1 MPAGMS
7 LVQLHPLAENSLHLD
22 LCTYVHTLRWIY
34 GMQCD
39 LTLQKT
45 ERNEATDGHG

>member
-22 LCTYVHTLRWIY
+22 LCTYIRWIY
-34 GMQCD
+34 GIAVRSNASEDRAQRGD
-39 LTLQKT
+39 
-45 ERNEATDGHG
+45 